1 MSNKKIVVT
10 RKTKETDLTLELD
23 ILGNGKSE
31 IKTEL
36 PFFNH
41 LLTAMAFHG
50 NFNLKI
56 DGKGDI
62 DVDPHHLVEDVGI
75 VLGDALKQTAQKYG
89 PITRFGHSVIP
100 MDDALSEVTID
111 VCGRPFCFYKAD
123 YPQTCSGSFDMALLK
138 EFFTALVGKAHIAIH
153 AEARHGENSHHIA
166 ESLFK
171 ALGKA
176 IKQAYQP
183 LKNGSS
189 VLSTKGLIDK

>member
-1 MSNKKIVVT
+1 MSNKKILVA
-10 RKTKETDLTLELD
+10 RKTKETNLTLEFD
-23 ILGNGKSE
+23 ILGSGETKLN
-31 IKTEL
+31 TEL
-36 PFFNH
+36 PFFDH
-41 LLTAMAFHG
+41 LLNSMAFHG

-56 DGKGDI
+56 TGTGDI

-75 VLGDALKQTAQKYG
+75 VLGDALKQTAQQYS

-123 YPQTCSGSFDMALLK
+123 YPQARSGSFDMSLLR
-138 EFFTALVGKAHIAIH
+138 EFFNALAGKANIVIH
-153 AEARHGENSHHIA
+153 AECRYGENSHHMA

-183 LKNGSS
+183 LKEGSS
-189 VLSTKGLIDK
+189 VLSTKGVI